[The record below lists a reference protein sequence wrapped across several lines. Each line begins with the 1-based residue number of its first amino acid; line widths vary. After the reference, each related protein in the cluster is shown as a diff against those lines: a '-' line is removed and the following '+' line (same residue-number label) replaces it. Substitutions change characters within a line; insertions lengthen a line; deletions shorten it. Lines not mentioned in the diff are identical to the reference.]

1 MSSTFDTIQC
11 VMTMLCLVVK
21 LLQLG
26 VDKIK
31 FANCQIKDIPAR
43 SYISVLGRVSPI
55 VHAVVAVEGVV
66 SADLVHAV
74 GGVGA
79 VDRRDEVPHL
89 PDAGHRQLDN

>member
-1 MSSTFDTIQC
+1 
-11 VMTMLCLVVK
+11 MTMLCLVVK
-21 LLQLG
+21 LLQLS
-26 VDKIK
+26 VDKIRQLP
-31 FANCQIKDIPAR
+31 NPLIKDIPAS
-43 SYISVLGRVSPI
+43 SYISVLGRVSPV

>member
-1 MSSTFDTIQC
+1 M
-11 VMTMLCLVVK
+11 
-21 LLQLG
+21 
-26 VDKIK
+26 K
-31 FANCQIKDIPAR
+31 FANCQIHKSKISQPP
-43 SYISVLGRVSPI
+43 SYISVLGRVSPV